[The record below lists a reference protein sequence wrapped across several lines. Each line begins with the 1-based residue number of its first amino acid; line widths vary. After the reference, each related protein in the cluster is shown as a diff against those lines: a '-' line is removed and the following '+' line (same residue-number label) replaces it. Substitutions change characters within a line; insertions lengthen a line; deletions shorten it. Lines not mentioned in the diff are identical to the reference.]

1 MDRHPLGAIAAWYAS
16 ETSATGAF
24 EPLFAGV
31 ERHGLKDVTKTYR
44 QIEIDEKFHTSL
56 GRQILSTYAKTD
68 EDRAEILRAMRGM
81 RDIAWTS
88 LTPEA
93 VAKALNCLS
102 RSVGTRTEMSQ
113 ILLQGRPESA
123 EPASRDADGRL
134 LVRVLEVQHEAD
146 GVVSI
151 ELGSDDTSALPA
163 WSPGAHIDVIL
174 PDGLVRQYSLCGVP
188 EDRTRWRIGVLLEP
202 EGRGGSSFIHSR
214 VRAGDA
220 LQVAGPRNNFA
231 LGDAEEYLFIAGGIG
246 ITPIL
251 PMVRYVA
258 ASRRRWKLLY
268 GGRTRRSMAFL
279 DELTALDGD
288 VLILPQDQHGHPDL
302 PGFIGAYRPGVTV
315 HCCGPGAM
323 IDAIEAACQTWPY
336 FSDTPRTVRCVG
348 EAVRRGRR
356 SVRG

>member
-1 MDRHPLGAIAAWYAS
+1 
-16 ETSATGAF
+16 
-24 EPLFAGV
+24 
-31 ERHGLKDVTKTYR
+31 
-44 QIEIDEKFHTSL
+44 
-56 GRQILSTYAKTD
+56 
-68 EDRAEILRAMRGM
+68 
-81 RDIAWTS
+81 
-88 LTPEA
+88 
-93 VAKALNCLS
+93 
-102 RSVGTRTEMSQ
+102 MSQ

-123 EPASRDADGRL
+123 EPASRNAGGRL
-134 LVRVLEVQHEAD
+134 LVRVLQVQHEAD

-151 ELGSDDTSALPA
+151 ELGSDDASALPA

-174 PDGLVRQYSLCGVP
+174 PDGLVRQYSLCGAP

-202 EGRGGSSFIHSR
+202 EGRGGSSFIHNR

-251 PMVRYVA
+251 PMVRSVA

-323 IDAIEAACQTWPY
+323 IDAVEAACQTWPASAIRRER
-336 FSDTPRTVRCVG
+336 FAASAKPSAEDDEAFEVELARSGSRITVPGDRGLLDVLEEAGCKIDNSCRAGICGTCVVGVLAGIPQHNDDILDDEQRASGTLILPCVSRC
-348 EAVRRGRR
+348 R
-356 SVRG
+356 SKLLVLDL